1 MPSKVK
7 DRTKSSYYPLGG
19 GLDIVT
25 PALSVKPGMAL
36 ALANYE
42 PWFNGG
48 YRRVFGYEVY
58 DGRPKPSEQTFSGFD
73 VSDASGLTLGDT
85 VTGDSS
91 GASGTVIGIWVDDG
105 TYGTDTIGVT
115 KITNGPFTN
124 GEGVNTA
131 SFTVDSTPVDRYA
144 PDSDLEDTWLLEAQ
158 DNYRADIQV
167 VPGANAVRGAW
178 LRKATS
184 FAVRDNAG
192 ETAGILH
199 VASTSGWVTTG
210 ITMAE
215 YIYFDAGGGGTQQ
228 PLPSEGD
235 TIDGASSGASATVH
249 RVILHAGST
258 TNDDASG
265 YFVLTG
271 IAGGPFTDNE
281 KLQVLGTDV
290 ADADGANIQFSF
302 SVGGIYQFLNN
313 NFFGGVDSY
322 RTYGVNSVDPAFEI
336 DENLIVSP
344 ILLPK
349 DALTGQPATNDP
361 FLIEEHRNYLF
372 MAYPGGSLVQTV
384 IGEPLVINGFLG
396 AAEFGMGDEIT
407 GLNSV
412 VGSALVCTT
421 ERETR
426 GLFGKDSNDWELK
439 LIGEAT
445 GGKLYTSKKMDTVY
459 SLDDLGIT
467 SIARTDSFGSFMGAT
482 VSQLIQPLVSLF
494 RDRSTTSTIVRG
506 SNQYRLYFDDG
517 SALVMY
523 IPTAGQS
530 LSNTRAV
537 VEFGQLSYP
546 EVVRQMYAAEDGS
559 GAETHFFVSDD
570 GFVRQDQKGNNFN
583 GAVIRSTVRLVY
595 NQVKSP
601 SIRKKFRR
609 AILELD
615 SQKPLTLKVIY
626 DLTYGGLD
634 NKSGNTDLDIDAGG
648 GLWDVDNWDEFFWDG
663 QTVSTASVNLGGTG
677 TNISLLIFNESA
689 TARPFVVQGI
699 TLHYEIRRQQR

>member
-1 MPSKVK
+1 
-7 DRTKSSYYPLGG
+7 
-19 GLDIVT
+19 
-25 PALSVKPGMAL
+25 
-36 ALANYE
+36 
-42 PWFNGG
+42 
-48 YRRVFGYEVY
+48 
-58 DGRPKPSEQTFSGFD
+58 
-73 VSDASGLTLGDT
+73 
-85 VTGDSS
+85 
-91 GASGTVIGIWVDDG
+91 
-105 TYGTDTIGVT
+105 
-115 KITNGPFTN
+115 
-124 GEGVNTA
+124 
-131 SFTVDSTPVDRYA
+131 
-144 PDSDLEDTWLLEAQ
+144 
-158 DNYRADIQV
+158 
-167 VPGANAVRGAW
+167 
-178 LRKATS
+178 
-184 FAVRDNAG
+184 
-192 ETAGILH
+192 
-199 VASTSGWVTTG
+199 
-210 ITMAE
+210 MAE

-235 TIDGASSGASATVH
+235 TLTGASSGASSTVH
-249 RVILHAGST
+249 RVIQHGGST
-258 TNDDASG
+258 ANDDAYG

-271 IAGGPFTDNE
+271 ITNGPFADNE
-281 KLQVLGTDV
+281 KLQVSAVDV
-290 ADADGANIQFSF
+290 ADADGANVQLNF
-302 SVGGIYQFLNN
+302 SVGGVYQFVNS
-313 NFFGGVDSY
+313 NFFGGVDTY
-322 RTYGVNSVDPAFEI
+322 RTYGVNGVDPAFEI
-336 DENLIVSP
+336 DESLIVSP

-349 DALTGQPATNDP
+349 DAVTGQPATNDP
-361 FLIEEHRNYLF
+361 FLIEAHRNYLCL
-372 MAYPGGSLVQTV
+372 AYPGGSLVLTV

-421 ERETR
+421 GRETR

-445 GGKLYTSKKMDTVY
+445 GGKIYTASKMDTVY

-467 SIARTDSFGSFMGAT
+467 SVSRTDSFGSFMSAT
-482 VSQLIQPLVSLF
+482 VSQLIQPLVTLF
-494 RDRSTTSTIVRG
+494 RDRSTTSTIVRA

-523 IPTAGQS
+523 IPTPGQPVS
-530 LSNTRAV
+530 ARQRTRNI
-537 VEFGQLSYP
+537 VEFGQILYP
-546 EVVRQMYAAEDGS
+546 DVVRQMYADEDGL
-559 GAETHFFVSDD
+559 GAEIHYFISDD

-583 GAVIRSTVRLVY
+583 GGVIRSSVRLVY
-595 NQVKSP
+595 NQINSP

-634 NKSGNTDLDIDAGG
+634 NKVGNTDLEIAASG

-689 TARPFVVQGI
+689 TARPFVAQGI